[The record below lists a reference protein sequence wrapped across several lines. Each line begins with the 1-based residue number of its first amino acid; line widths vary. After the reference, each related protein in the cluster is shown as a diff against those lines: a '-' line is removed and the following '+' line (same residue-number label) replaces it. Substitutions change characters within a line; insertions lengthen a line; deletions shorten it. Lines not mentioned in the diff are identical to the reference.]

1 MNTAD
6 PKTGRNAAPIPFPGR
21 LRQGQAQAS
30 DWPEPDA
37 VAREH
42 SLSLIETIREKM
54 AAAGGSL
61 SFHDY
66 MQAVLYT
73 PGLGYYAA
81 GSSKFGAAGD
91 FVTAP
96 EISPLFAD
104 CLADAVQPVLK
115 AMPPFSVLEAGAGS
129 GILAA
134 RLLQRWQVQEC
145 LPQHYYILE
154 LSADREAEFAGR

>member
-6 PKTGRNAAPIPFPGR
+6 PKTGHNATPTPFPGR
-21 LRQGQAQAS
+21 LRQEQAQAS

-37 VAREH
+37 VARQH
-42 SLSLIETIREKM
+42 SLSLIETIREKIM
-54 AAAGGSL
+54 GAGGAL

-96 EISPLFAD
+96 EISPLFGD

-115 AMPPFSVLEAGAGS
+115 AVPQQSVLEAGAGS

-134 RLLQRWQVQEC
+134 RLLQRRSA
-145 LPQHYYILE
+145 
-154 LSADREAEFAGR
+154 LSSRI